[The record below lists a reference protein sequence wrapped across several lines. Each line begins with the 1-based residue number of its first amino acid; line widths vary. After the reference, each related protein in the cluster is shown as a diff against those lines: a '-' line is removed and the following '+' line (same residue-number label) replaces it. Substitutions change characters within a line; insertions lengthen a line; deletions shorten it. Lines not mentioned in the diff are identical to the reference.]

1 VTTLSQIAGAVA
13 LARRRY
19 YTDRPESRRRL
30 TKPVISVGN
39 LTVGGSGKTPLVA
52 YLAARLLQRG
62 WRPSI
67 LSRGYGRA
75 YVADGVVVVS
85 DGRTVLADLA
95 RSGDE
100 PLMLA
105 RQLPGVAVL
114 VSPNRHLAG
123 RLAEARFGCDVH
135 LLDDGFQHFVLERD
149 IDLLVVGPDDVSR
162 PLVLPFGR
170 LREPLEVARAADAVL
185 WTGEGDAADAAARL
199 GVAHGFQLTHEAGA
213 FTSAPFGG
221 PLPAPGDRVIAMAA
235 IARPER
241 FVAALARSGFN
252 VASTMFLRDHHR
264 YTPADLARAEREMRD
279 ANAVCIV
286 TTEKDM
292 VRLLPLRP
300 LPFPLAWRRLTTRV
314 EPAETFDAW
323 LDARLARGTAR
334 QEPAA

>member
-1 VTTLSQIAGAVA
+1 RRRERWWRRTRAHAIAPSTRLRRCSRSPARQPSIRSGASTDESAVTTLSQIAGAVA

-19 YTDRPESRRRL
+19 YTDRPDSRRRL

-52 YLAARLLQRG
+52 YLAARLLERG
-62 WRPSI
+62 WHPSI

-100 PLMLA
+100 HLMLA

-162 PLVLPFGR
+162 
-170 LREPLEVARAADAVL
+170 
-185 WTGEGDAADAAARL
+185 
-199 GVAHGFQLTHEAGA
+199 
-213 FTSAPFGG
+213 
-221 PLPAPGDRVIAMAA
+221 
-235 IARPER
+235 
-241 FVAALARSGFN
+241 
-252 VASTMFLRDHHR
+252 
-264 YTPADLARAEREMRD
+264 
-279 ANAVCIV
+279 
-286 TTEKDM
+286 
-292 VRLLPLRP
+292 
-300 LPFPLAWRRLTTRV
+300 
-314 EPAETFDAW
+314 
-323 LDARLARGTAR
+323 
-334 QEPAA
+334 